1 MKLKAILFGSIGTL
15 IETSEIQRRAFNQAF
30 SEAKLGWDWDV
41 EAYREMLTKSGGLE
55 RIQDFANQCGT
66 LVDVN
71 QLHQRKTEIFN
82 TFMNEKSIPLRSGVS
97 NLISSAKDHGLKL
110 GFVTA
115 TSEANVN
122 AVFRTLSDNI
132 VRSDFNFISNGSM
145 ITKPKPSPD
154 IYQKA
159 LTMLC
164 LDPQECI
171 AIEDTAISM
180 KAALAAN
187 IRCIAF
193 PGEFAQEND
202 FNGAQSITKKLTPD
216 ILHSN
221 EG

>member
-97 NLISSAKDHGLKL
+97 NLISYAKDHGLKL

-202 FNGAQSITKKLTPD
+202 FNGAKSITKKLTPD